1 MTHTVLAIGTAAL
14 TASGCVWYL
23 PAIAD
28 LQAGADRPRSIRTA
42 AAACVMWWAGLA
54 LAGGLLLALSDWR
67 PAAQVALTGLVGGTA
82 LRMRARWDRRG
93 EQRETAARWAALDVG
108 PAPRTGRPAP
118 RTGRPAA
125 VALAG
130 WLVVGAAVAS
140 LGAVAILL
148 SGGGSVVPRVALAA
162 VSGAGVALAFLL
174 VGLGNVRRQGR

>member
-28 LQAGADRPRSIRTA
+28 LQAGADRPRSTRTA

-54 LAGGLLLALSDWR
+54 LAGALLLALSDWR
-67 PAAQVALTGLVGGTA
+67 PAAQVALAGLVGGTA
-82 LRMRARWDRRG
+82 LRVRARWDRRG

-108 PAPRTGRPAP
+108 PVPC
-118 RTGRPAA
+118 TGRPAA
-125 VALAG
+125 VALTG
-130 WLVVGAAVAS
+130 WLIVGAAVAS

-148 SGGGSVVPRVALAA
+148 SSGGDVVPRVALAA
-162 VSGAGVALAFLL
+162 AGGAGVALAFLL
-174 VGLGNVRRQGR
+174 MGLGNVRRQGR

>member
-28 LQAGADRPRSIRTA
+28 LQAGADRPRSTRTA
-42 AAACVMWWAGLA
+42 AAACVLWWAALA
-54 LAGGLLLALSDWR
+54 LAGGLLLAQPDWR
-67 PAAQVALTGLVGGTA
+67 PAAQIALAGLVGGAA
-82 LRMRARWDRRG
+82 LRVRARSERRG
-93 EQRETAARWAALDVG
+93 EQRECAVHWAALDAG
-108 PAPRTGRPAP
+108 PAPRS
-118 RTGRPAA
+118 GRPAA

-148 SGGGSVVPRVALAA
+148 SGEGGQGLRVALAA
-162 VSGAGVALAFLL
+162 ACGAVVALAFLL
-174 VGLGNVRRQGR
+174 AGLGSARRR

>member
-28 LQAGADRPRSIRTA
+28 LQAGADRPRSTRTA

-67 PAAQVALTGLVGGTA
+67 PAAQAALTGLVGGTA

-108 PAPRTGRPAP
+108 PAPRTGRPV
-118 RTGRPAA
+118 A

-148 SGGGSVVPRVALAA
+148 SGGGAVVPRVALAA

>member
-28 LQAGADRPRSIRTA
+28 LQAGADRPRSTRTA
-42 AAACVMWWAGLA
+42 AAACVLWWATLA
-54 LAGGLLLALSDWR
+54 LAGGLLLALTDWR

-82 LRMRARWDRRG
+82 LRVRALWERRG
-93 EQRETAARWAALDVG
+93 EQRESAVRWAALDAG
-108 PAPRTGRPAP
+108 PVPRG
-118 RTGRPAA
+118 GRPAA

-140 LGAVAILL
+140 LGAAAILL
-148 SGGGSVVPRVALAA
+148 SDGGGLGAKVLLAA

-174 VGLGNVRRQGR
+174 MGLGSVRRQGR

>member
-28 LQAGADRPRSIRTA
+28 LQAGADRPRSTRTA
-42 AAACVMWWAGLA
+42 AAACVTWWAGLA

-82 LRMRARWDRRG
+82 LRVRARWDRYG
-93 EQRETAARWAALDVG
+93 EQRETAARWAALDIG
-108 PAPRTGRPAP
+108 PAP

-125 VALAG
+125 VTLAG

-148 SGGGSVVPRVALAA
+148 SGGGGVVPRVALAA

-174 VGLGNVRRQGR
+174 LGLGNVRRQGR

>member
-28 LQAGADRPRSIRTA
+28 LQAGADRPRSTRTA
-42 AAACVMWWAGLA
+42 AAACVLWWAALA
-54 LAGGLLLALSDWR
+54 LAGGLLLALTDWR
-67 PAAQVALTGLVGGTA
+67 PAAEVALTGLVGGTA
-82 LRMRARWDRRG
+82 LRMRALWERRW
-93 EQRETAARWAALDVG
+93 EQRESAVRWAALDAG
-108 PAPRTGRPAP
+108 PVQRG
-118 RTGRPAA
+118 GRPAA

-148 SGGGSVVPRVALAA
+148 SDGGRLGSKVLLAA
-162 VSGAGVALAFLL
+162 VSGAGVVLAFLL
-174 VGLGNVRRQGR
+174 MGLGSAGRQGR

>member
-28 LQAGADRPRSIRTA
+28 LQAGADRPRSTRTA
-42 AAACVMWWAGLA
+42 AAACVLWWAALA
-54 LAGGLLLALSDWR
+54 MAGGLLLAVPDWR
-67 PAAQVALTGLVGGTA
+67 PAAQIALAGLVGGVA
-82 LRMRARWDRRG
+82 LRVRARWDRRG
-93 EQRETAARWAALDVG
+93 EQHEAAARWAALG
-108 PAPRTGRPAP
+108 ARPAP
-118 RTGRPAA
+118 RSGRPAA
-125 VALAG
+125 VTLAG

-148 SGGGSVVPRVALAA
+148 SDEGAVGSRVMLAA

-174 VGLGNVRRQGR
+174 AGLGSARRR

>member
-42 AAACVMWWAGLA
+42 AAACVLWWAALA
-54 LAGGLLLALSDWR
+54 LAGGLLLALPDWH
-67 PAAQVALTGLVGGTA
+67 PAAQVALMGLVGGTA
-82 LRMRARWDRRG
+82 LRVRALWDRRG
-93 EQRETAARWAALDVG
+93 EQRESAARWSALDVG
-108 PAPRTGRPAP
+108 PVPRG
-118 RTGRPAA
+118 GRPAA

-148 SGGGSVVPRVALAA
+148 SDGAGLGAKVALAT

-174 VGLGNVRRQGR
+174 MGLGSVRRQGR

>member
-28 LQAGADRPRSIRTA
+28 LQAGADRPRSTRTA
-42 AAACVMWWAGLA
+42 AAACVLWWAALA
-54 LAGGLLLALSDWR
+54 LAGGLLLAVPDWH

-82 LRMRARWDRRG
+82 LRLRAAWERRG
-93 EQRETAARWAALDVG
+93 EQRESAARWAALEAG
-108 PAPRTGRPAP
+108 PVPRN
-118 RTGRPAA
+118 GRPAA

-130 WLVVGAAVAS
+130 WLVVGAAVAL

-148 SGGGSVVPRVALAA
+148 SDGGGPAAKLVLAA
-162 VSGAGVALAFLL
+162 VSGTGVTLAFLL
-174 VGLGNVRRQGR
+174 VGLGNLRRQGR